1 MTYQAVEDAVKLV
14 SNILEA
20 NHITETNETIRNR
33 VYGWYCNSD
42 CADYETLAACALNGD
57 YYPEA
62 TYIDMLRAKE
72 YWFPQALHDETGIWD
87 IEMAQQDMKWW

>member
-1 MTYQAVEDAVKLV
+1 MTYQAVENAVKLV
-14 SNILEA
+14 SDVLEA
-20 NHITETNETIRNR
+20 NHITETDETIRNR

-62 TYIDMLRAKE
+62 TYIDMLKAKE
-72 YWFPQALHDETGIWD
+72 YWFPQMLHDETGIWD